1 MKNLIKK
8 MYGIDFKAMI
18 KIAPLVY
25 KLKTERGNF
34 ILKYI
39 DNPDVDNIYAR
50 LSMLR
55 LESFSVPIKNVYGHY
70 ITLHENRYFEIDDF
84 YEDEPVVAKDI
95 RVRFYLRAL
104 ANLHNQSFFSL
115 RVRKGFFEESIEFIE
130 NLINQASSDLENNIR
145 FIERLDYKSPSQWL
159 FLLNNQ
165 LFYQALY
172 DAKRHLDSFKDKT
185 KEKTMLRVSLN
196 YLNFDYSHI
205 IVKSN
210 KIISTHKMI
219 IGPPI
224 YDLKHLFDK
233 SFHGSIDISSFFEEY
248 LKKFHLYEYE
258 KEWLMALMLIPI
270 IDFRGQD
277 EVEKIVNITN
287 SVHHLK
293 NAREIGRIL
302 ADTDKKNKDTEVDD

>member
-1 MKNLIKK
+1 MKSLIEK
-8 MYGIDFKAMI
+8 MYGITFKAMI

-25 KLKTERGNF
+25 KLKTERGNY

-39 DNPDVDNIYAR
+39 SNPDVDNIYSR

-55 LESFSVPIKNVYGHY
+55 LDNFSVPIKNVYGHY
-70 ITLHENRYFEIDDF
+70 ITLHENKYFEIDDY
-84 YEDEPVVAKDI
+84 YEDETVVAKDI
-95 RVRFYLRAL
+95 RIRHYLKAL

-130 NLINQASSDLENNIR
+130 NLIEQTSNDLENQVR

-159 FLLNNQ
+159 FMLNNQ
-165 LFYQALY
+165 LFYSAIET
-172 DAKRHLDSFKDKT
+172 AKNKLDRLKEAC
-185 KEKTMLRVSLN
+185 KEKTMLRVCLN

-205 IVKSN
+205 IVRSN

-219 IGPPI
+219 IGPPV

-233 SFHGSIDISSFFEEY
+233 SFHGSIDISSFFSEY
-248 LKKFHLYEYE
+248 LRKFHLYEYE
-258 KEWLMALMLIPI
+258 RDWLLALMMIPI
-270 IDFRGQD
+270 IDLKGND

-287 SVHHLK
+287 SIHHLN
-293 NAREIGRIL
+293 NAIEIGKIL
-302 ADTDKKNKDTEVDD
+302 DDAYQKDQDTQVD